1 MAISM
6 QAGPEE
12 LFRSMGTNVYRDAY
26 RRGMSLSAYLETIH
40 PQEQY
45 RDGIDAFTRLMQAA
59 NIRTRA
65 IPEMGVWADEFQK
78 FNETE
83 QHRALFPEFL
93 ARRWREVQ
101 YGKPALTRALYMGDD
116 QVAGS
121 FDNPYIDA
129 QPRFDAQIAPAIP
142 ISELVAVTTPIT
154 GAAYRV
160 TYINTGAAAGR
171 RLVRIG
177 ESTEIPTVKLTISD
191 KTVELYKFGR
201 ALESSYEA
209 LRTTRIDKISLHIQ
223 LMAAQAE
230 TDKLAAIMD
239 VLVNGDG
246 SAGSAAT
253 NFNLTTLDSGT
264 TANNMTL
271 RAWLAFKMKFAN
283 PYMLSTALA
292 QEAQALDL
300 LMLNTGSGNVPLV
313 TIAAQSGFGGFRQ
326 INTGLRD
333 GVGMGWTAEAPSGK
347 IVGFDR
353 RFAIERVTQIG
364 ADISEVER
372 YIKSQVE
379 VITFTEIEG
388 FSKIDNSSVKTLN
401 TAA

>member
-1 MAISM
+1 MAIQM
-6 QAGPEE
+6 TAGPEE

-45 RDGIDAFTRLMQAA
+45 RDGIDAFSRLMQVA

-65 IPEMGVWADEFQK
+65 VPELGLWADEFGK
-78 FNETE
+78 FNESE

-101 YGKPALTRALYMGDD
+101 YGRPALTRALYQGDD
-116 QVAGS
+116 QPAGS

-129 QPRFDAQIAPAIP
+129 QPRFDQQIAPAIP
-142 ISELVAVTTPIT
+142 ISELVAVTTPISGFT
-154 GAAYRV
+154 YRM
-160 TYINTGAAAGR
+160 TYINTGAASGR
-171 RLVRIG
+171 RLVRVG
-177 ESTEIPTVKLTISD
+177 ESAEIPSVKLAISD

-246 SAGSAAT
+246 SNGSAAT
-253 NFNLTTLDSGT
+253 NHDLTSLDSNATAGT
-264 TANNMTL
+264 LTL
-271 RAWLAFKMKFAN
+271 RGWLAFKMKFAN
-283 PYMLSTALA
+283 PYLITTALS
-292 QEAQALDL
+292 QEGPALDL

-313 TIAAQSGFGGFRQ
+313 TIAAQSGFGSFRQ

-333 GVGMGWTAEAPSGK
+333 GVGLGWTGEAPASK
-347 IVGFDR
+347 IVGFDK

-388 FSKIDNSSVKTLN
+388 YAKIDNNSVKTLN
-401 TAA
+401 IAA

>member
-1 MAISM
+1 MAISVHS
-6 QAGPEE
+6 GPEE
-12 LFRSMGTNVYRDAY
+12 MFRSFGVNVYRDAY
-26 RRGMSLSAYLETIH
+26 RKGMSLSAYLESVH

-45 RDGIDAFTRLMQAA
+45 RDGIDAFTRLMQVA

-101 YGKPALTRALYMGDD
+101 YGRPALTRALYQGDD

-121 FDNPYIDA
+121 FDNPYIDS
-129 QPRFDAQIAPAIP
+129 QPRFDQQIAPAIP
-142 ISELVAVTTPIT
+142 IGELVAVTTPISGFT
-154 GAAYRV
+154 YRM
-160 TYINTGAAAGR
+160 TYINTGAASGR
-171 RLVRIG
+171 RLVRVG
-177 ESTEIPTVKLTISD
+177 ESAEIPTVKLAISD
-191 KTVELYKFGR
+191 KTVNLYKFGR

-223 LMAAQAE
+223 LMAAQSE
-230 TDKLAAIMD
+230 TDKLAAVMD

-246 SAGSAAT
+246 SDGSAAT
-253 NFNLTTLDSGT
+253 NYNLTTLDSTT

-283 PYMLSTALA
+283 PYLITTALSP
-292 QEAQALDL
+292 EAQALDL
-300 LMLNTGSGNVPLV
+300 MMLNTGSGNVPLV
-313 TIAAQSGFGGFRQ
+313 TIAAQAGFGSFRQ

-333 GVGMGWTAEAPSGK
+333 GVGLGWTSEAPTGK

-372 YIKSQVE
+372 YIKQQVE

-388 FSKIDNSSVKTLN
+388 YAKIDNNSVKTLN

>member
-1 MAISM
+1 MAIQM
-6 QAGPEE
+6 TAGPEE

-26 RRGMSLSAYLETIH
+26 RRGMSLSAYLEEIH

-45 RDGIDAFTRLMQAA
+45 RDGIDAFSRLMQVA

-65 IPEMGVWADEFQK
+65 IPELGLWADEFGK
-78 FNETE
+78 FNESE

-101 YGKPALTRALYMGDD
+101 YGRPALTRAIYQGDD
-116 QVAGS
+116 QPVGS

-129 QPRFDAQIAPAIP
+129 QPRFDQQIAPAIP
-142 ISELVAVTTPIT
+142 ISELVAVTTPISGFT
-154 GAAYRV
+154 YRM
-160 TYINTGAAAGR
+160 TYINTGAASGR
-171 RLVRIG
+171 RLVRVG
-177 ESTEIPTVKLTISD
+177 ESAEIPSVKLAISD

-246 SAGSAAT
+246 SNGSAAT
-253 NFNLTTLDSGT
+253 NHDLTSLDSNATAGT
-264 TANNMTL
+264 LTL
-271 RAWLAFKMKFAN
+271 RGWLAFKMKFAN
-283 PYMLSTALA
+283 PYLITTALS
-292 QEAQALDL
+292 QEGPALDL

-313 TIAAQSGFGGFRQ
+313 TIAAQSGFGSFRQ

-333 GVGMGWTAEAPSGK
+333 GVGLGWTGEAPASK
-347 IVGFDR
+347 IVGFDK

-388 FSKIDNSSVKTLN
+388 YAKIDNNSVKTLN
-401 TAA
+401 VAA